1 MQSMALGLQAP
12 SGAMLPNGG
21 VPGNGNEQQ
30 QQPQVPKKEKKQKT
44 NAQIVATKI
53 AMLSGK
59 NTEIMSWD
67 ARVQES
73 EKLFLDTI
81 NSTFWIAVSYIYTLI
96 FKHQFL
102 NLRSETLKTGFA
114 KELQARQTALADC
127 KSSLETLYSEKLDD
141 SKCPNLIQKLHA
153 ALRTCEAAMTSYN
166 GTLKSVKTAI
176 ESCRPSCWLY
186 CTYLMLYMYV
196 SYKMIIFGCFT

>member
-67 ARVQES
+67 ARVKES

-81 NSTFWIAVSYIYTLI
+81 IRFELQYRTYILI
-96 FKHQFL
+96 FKHHFL
-102 NLRSETLKTGFA
+102 NLRSETLKTGLA

-186 CTYLMLYMYV
+186 CTYLICYTCTYLV
-196 SYKMIIFGCFT
+196 KW